1 MPELPQLLIATN
13 NEGKVAEL
21 RGLLAGCGWEI
32 VTPRDIG
39 PALDV
44 EETGA
49 TYSENARLKATAFS
63 RAADLPALAEDSGLE
78 VDALGGEPGPLHHQ
92 RGWDGRTAYETS
104 QRLLDALE
112 SVPATRRTARYR
124 AVIVVA
130 LADGAV
136 IEAEGTCEGVIADAP
151 AGSEGFG
158 YDPVFLLPS
167 LGKTMAELSTEAK
180 NRVSHRALAVA
191 NLKKRLRKA
200 AAQPSG

>member
-1 MPELPQLLIATN
+1 MPQLLIATS

-32 VTPRDIG
+32 VAPRDIG
-39 PALDV
+39 LALDV

-49 TYSENARLKATAFS
+49 TYSENARLKAAAFS
-63 RAADLPALAEDSGLE
+63 RAAGLPALAEDSGLE
-78 VDALGGEPGPLHHQ
+78 VDALGGEPGPLHHR

-112 SVPATRRTARYR
+112 GVPAERRTARYR
-124 AVIVVA
+124 TVIVVA

-136 IEAEGTCEGVIADAP
+136 IEAEGACEGVIADAP

-158 YDPVFLLPS
+158 YDPVFFLPS
-167 LGKTMAELSTEAK
+167 LGKTMAELSREAK
-180 NRVSHRALAVA
+180 NRISHRALAVA
-191 NLKKRLRKA
+191 NLKERLRKA
-200 AAQPSG
+200 AAPPSG